1 MILYPDK
8 SQKGS
13 NTMSEGF
20 RLWAEAERKEG
31 KLEGIAEGRIEGIDE
46 SKEKF
51 IQYLIENGKTKEEAV
66 SEIDKLFS

>member
-1 MILYPDK
+1 
-8 SQKGS
+8 
-13 NTMSEGF
+13 MSEGF

-31 KLEGIAEGRIEGIDE
+31 KLEGMAEGKAEGIAEGRIEGIDE